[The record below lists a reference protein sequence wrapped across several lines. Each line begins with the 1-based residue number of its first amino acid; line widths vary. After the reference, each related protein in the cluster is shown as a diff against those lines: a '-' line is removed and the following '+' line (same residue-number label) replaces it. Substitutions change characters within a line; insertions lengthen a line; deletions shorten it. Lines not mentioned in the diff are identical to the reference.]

1 MQTRPS
7 DQPMQENLIMK
18 IIRANHE
25 GNVDF
30 LKQVFLED
38 KSFDVLYI
46 NSDKSN
52 WLHSANTL
60 NPSPVEV
67 IEFYIEQGVPLDAQ
81 NQYGETP
88 LHYAVREHNA
98 DAVLALL
105 KAGANP
111 HIRNE
116 RGVTALQQ
124 LVGKIILEED
134 VPIFEYM
141 FEYGI
146 DPYVLVAEGAKV
158 SFFDYLKMA
167 LRPYNS
173 KGEQSYRPYL
183 QPLVDRLTENFQE
196 NCQRL

>member
-18 IIRANHE
+18 IIRANRE

-81 NQYGETP
+81 NQYGSTP

-146 DPYVLVAEGAKV
+146 DPYELISERSKS
-158 SFFDYLKMA
+158 SFFDYLKKA

-173 KGEQSYRPYL
+173 KGEQSYKPYL

-196 NCQRL
+196 K

>member
-1 MQTRPS
+1 MQNRPTN
-7 DQPMQENLIMK
+7 QPMQETLAMK
-18 IIRANHE
+18 IIGANWK
-25 GNVDF
+25 GDIDF
-30 LKQVFLED
+30 LKKVFLED
-38 KSFDVLYI
+38 KSFDVFYI
-46 NSDKSN
+46 DTDQSN

-67 IEFYIEQGVPLDAQ
+67 IEFYIAQGVPLDAQ
-81 NQYGETP
+81 NQYGCTP

-111 HIRNE
+111 HIRDE
-116 RGVTALQQ
+116 RGRTALQQ

-141 FEYGI
+141 FEYGMN
-146 DPYVLVAEGAKV
+146 PYVLVAEGAKV

-167 LRPYNS
+167 LRPYNA

-183 QPLVDRLTENFQE
+183 QPLVDKLTENFVG
-196 NCQRL
+196 NKMS

>member
-1 MQTRPS
+1 MQNRSTN
-7 DQPMQENLIMK
+7 QPMQETLAMK
-18 IIRANHE
+18 IIGANWK
-25 GNVDF
+25 GDIDF
-30 LKQVFLED
+30 LKKVFLED
-38 KSFDVLYI
+38 KSFDVFYI
-46 NSDKSN
+46 DTDQSN

-67 IEFYIEQGVPLDAQ
+67 IEFYIEQGVPVNAQ
-81 NQYGETP
+81 NQYGYTP

-111 HIRNE
+111 HIRDE
-116 RGVTALQQ
+116 EGCTALQM
-124 LVGKIILEED
+124 LVGKVILEKD

-146 DPYVLVAEGAKV
+146 NPYELMSERSKY
-158 SFFDYLKMA
+158 SYFEYLKMI
-167 LRPYNS
+167 LYPYNS

-183 QPLVDRLTENFQE
+183 QPLVDKLTANFQE
-196 NCQRL
+196 K

>member
-1 MQTRPS
+1 M
-7 DQPMQENLIMK
+7 
-18 IIRANHE
+18 
-25 GNVDF
+25 
-30 LKQVFLED
+30 
-38 KSFDVLYI
+38 
-46 NSDKSN
+46 
-52 WLHSANTL
+52 
-60 NPSPVEV
+60 

-146 DPYVLVAEGAKV
+146 DPYELISERSKS
-158 SFFDYLKMA
+158 SFFDYLKKA

-173 KGEQSYRPYL
+173 KGEQSYKPYL

-196 NCQRL
+196 N

>member
-1 MQTRPS
+1 M
-7 DQPMQENLIMK
+7 
-18 IIRANHE
+18 
-25 GNVDF
+25 
-30 LKQVFLED
+30 ED
-38 KSFDVLYI
+38 KSFDIFYI
-46 NSDKSN
+46 NRGKSN
-52 WLHSANTL
+52 WLHSANAL

-67 IEFYIEQGVPLDAQ
+67 IEFYIEQGVSLDAQ
-81 NQYGETP
+81 NQYGDTP

-98 DAVLALL
+98 EAVLALL
-105 KAGANP
+105 KAGANL

-141 FEYGI
+141 FEYGV
-146 DPYVLVAEGAKV
+146 DPYELISERSKI

-173 KGEQSYRPYL
+173 KGEQSYKPYL

-196 NCQRL
+196 K